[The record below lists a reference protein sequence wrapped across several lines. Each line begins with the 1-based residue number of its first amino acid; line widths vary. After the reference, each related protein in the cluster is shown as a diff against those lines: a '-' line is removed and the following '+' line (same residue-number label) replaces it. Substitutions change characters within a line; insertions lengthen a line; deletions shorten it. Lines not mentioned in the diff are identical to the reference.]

1 METKVR
7 IFLSKS
13 HASRVKTLIDRG
25 SKKLKV
31 PVKVTAEGKVREGEL
46 EIEVDDGGTA
56 TLKLDGKKVRQ
67 TFKVR

>member
-1 METKVR
+1 
-7 IFLSKS
+7 
-13 HASRVKTLIDRG
+13 
-25 SKKLKV
+25 
-31 PVKVTAEGKVREGEL
+31 VKVTAEGKVREGEL